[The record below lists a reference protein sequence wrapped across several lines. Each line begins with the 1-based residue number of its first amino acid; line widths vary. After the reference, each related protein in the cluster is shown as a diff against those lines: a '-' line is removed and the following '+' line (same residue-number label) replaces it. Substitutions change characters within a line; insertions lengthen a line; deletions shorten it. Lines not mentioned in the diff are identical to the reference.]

1 MSSFRIRPRFKLQ
14 VNFGIDKVQSKIEK
28 SLNKAEN
35 QCNANI
41 NNTFITLSL
50 PEKDIQY
57 WSPQLR
63 LMMEENEK
71 GTLIRGL
78 YGPKPS
84 IWALFFYCYAAIGI
98 LAFFGGL
105 YGLVQLSLDMPA
117 PILWLLPVLA
127 ICAVLLYLFSQT
139 GQKIGAQQMFTLHSF
154 FESAIQTKVKVS

>member
-14 VNFGIDKVQSKIEK
+14 VKFDIDQIQNKIANELK
-28 SLNKAEN
+28 KTNQ

-50 PEKDIQY
+50 SEKDIQY

-63 LMMEENEK
+63 LSIEKNEE

-84 IWALFFYCYAAIGI
+84 IWALFFYFYAAFGI
-98 LAFFGGL
+98 LGFFFRNVWHCSVKPR
-105 YGLVQLSLDMPA
+105 YASTCFVVFTCPRRIFHNIIFNVANRTKDR
-117 PILWLLPVLA
+117 
-127 ICAVLLYLFSQT
+127 CAANVYS
-139 GQKIGAQQMFTLHSF
+139 S
-154 FESAIQTKVKVS
+154 